1 MRVAVRVVASFAR
14 PVLDTIVV
22 GDCDLG
28 HGAIGQTYNG
38 AQRQVA
44 FRVGHSKVRADGRR
58 SGRRSRCLRD
68 TAA

>member
-1 MRVAVRVVASFAR
+1 MRVAVRVVASVAR

-44 FRVGHSKVRADGRR
+44 FQ
-58 SGRRSRCLRD
+58 SRTFEGPR
-68 TAA
+68 